1 MLDKLLH
8 IKISHENLGTFTPF
22 LNSAKNLGSPQNKVD
37 HIDSLKSSAQK
48 FGPLGLIRK
57 LWASEITQIK
67 SRNPTVKVVEYG
79 VL

>member
-1 MLDKLLH
+1 MLFRGRVGDG
-8 IKISHENLGTFTPF
+8 IIGTFTTF

-37 HIDSLKSSAQK
+37 HIDSLKCSAQK